1 MFLRQGPQLLPI
13 HLRYTRLTFAIA
25 ANGDVTLVRLLKNL
39 NILNKKY
46 PIFDFDFDDFD
57 SRCEILDQLRLE
69 ITYQYAISHID
80 LYEGRNN
87 IVHAQESGYLPIR
100 IGGRVRLP

>member
-1 MFLRQGPQLLPI
+1 M
-13 HLRYTRLTFAIA
+13 
-25 ANGDVTLVRLLKNL
+25 TLAG
-39 NILNKKY
+39 
-46 PIFDFDFDDFD
+46 
-57 SRCEILDQLRLE
+57 CEILDQLRLE

>member
-1 MFLRQGPQLLPI
+1 MLLNFV
-13 HLRYTRLTFAIA
+13 Y
-25 ANGDVTLVRLLKNL
+25 
-39 NILNKKY
+39 
-46 PIFDFDFDDFD
+46 
-57 SRCEILDQLRLE
+57 CEILDQLRLE

>member
-1 MFLRQGPQLLPI
+1 MV
-13 HLRYTRLTFAIA
+13 
-25 ANGDVTLVRLLKNL
+25 DE
-39 NILNKKY
+39 
-46 PIFDFDFDDFD
+46 
-57 SRCEILDQLRLE
+57 CEILDQLRLE

-100 IGGRVRLP
+100 IGGRVRIPQDINASTRIEVRLEDSHIYVRRA

>member
-1 MFLRQGPQLLPI
+1 MYHPLFINKRTVDAF
-13 HLRYTRLTFAIA
+13 Y
-25 ANGDVTLVRLLKNL
+25 LVGT
-39 NILNKKY
+39 
-46 PIFDFDFDDFD
+46 
-57 SRCEILDQLRLE
+57 CEILDQLRLE